1 MRMNRRMQE
10 HLRELQSREIELA
23 LDPGFAARAQL
34 NVEEVEELVLLVRPA
49 GAWRSRLA
57 AFDDRTNLECTANKL
72 SVGDLLDPR
81 LTASCPLLLLTA
93 GLVLAE
99 RLPRELAAVTSQLQ
113 ASDTAPASR
122 PPQRFSHRH
131 GQRANV
137 FGGGVPPGGRAERSW
152 HLLHQSSASLQG
164 RLTQRVHLQS

>member
-34 NVEEVEELVLLVRPA
+34 NLEEVEELVLLVRPA

-99 RLPRELAAVTSQLQ
+99 RLPRELA
-113 ASDTAPASR
+113 R
-122 PPQRFSHRH
+122 Y
-131 GQRANV
+131 
-137 FGGGVPPGGRAERSW
+137 
-152 HLLHQSSASLQG
+152 QG
-164 RLTQRVHLQS
+164 RFNLILSYDGESCALRFHRVRAGESWLHEDLEEYSEEGVLVFEAGEASETALRLLGS